1 MPGPPRTKNPGRWE
15 PPARA
20 RDDYRVVLTSPLFWR
35 FSLLAALSGGLFIT
49 AIDFFGLRLHSVER
63 QPAAVSAQ
71 ASWQPWGGY
80 STRRQAR
87 EGAAIWLTEPDRAES
102 LMLSSARVYP
112 LDSRLWLD
120 LARLQARRADD
131 AARLDALL
139 TLAAAVEPNQNL
151 LLWRASQLAV
161 QAGRHELADQLL
173 RQWLANDSRNTR
185 LALSIAGRWH
195 SQPDGLLDSLLPAF
209 DAEYLQPAMAYA
221 RDRNDADLARAVLER
236 LDDDL
241 SLEHP
246 VFLSFFDFL
255 LQSGRQREALE
266 LWARHDESFQPGG
279 IANADFSRELGAP
292 EGLNWR
298 VRNIPRGAR
307 IDRDTDTWFTEP
319 ASLRLGLDGEHNLS
333 LRHPSLLI
341 PVEGGQRYRL
351 HGYWKAE
358 RLTTRAL
365 PGLWLQVPGMRDPR
379 LNPPMASFDWEPW
392 EIEFAVPEDTHFVT
406 LRLRRDATQAF
417 DRYVEGHLWID
428 ALRLERLP
436 EAPVD
441 VNEGEP

>member
-1 MPGPPRTKNPGRWE
+1 MALR
-15 PPARA
+15 
-20 RDDYRVVLTSPLFWR
+20 SPLFWR

-49 AIDFFGLRLHSVER
+49 GMDFFGLRLHSVER
-63 QPAAVSAQ
+63 QPDAEQAQ
-71 ASWQPWGGY
+71 AAWQPWGGY
-80 STRRQAR
+80 STRRMAR
-87 EGAAIWLTEPDRAES
+87 EGGAVWLTEPERAEA

-131 AARLDALL
+131 AARLDTLL
-139 TLAAAVEPNQNL
+139 ALAAAVEPKQNL
-151 LLWRASQLAV
+151 GLWRASQLAV
-161 QAGRHELADQLL
+161 QAGRHDMADQLL
-173 RQWLANDSRNTR
+173 YQWLTNDPRNTR

-195 SQPDGLLDSLLPAF
+195 KQPDVLLDRLLPAF
-209 DAEYLQPAMAYA
+209 TSEYLQPAMAYA
-221 RDRNDADLARAVLER
+221 QDRNDADLARAVLER
-236 LDDDL
+236 LDEDL
-241 SLEHP
+241 SLEHR
-246 VFLSFFDFL
+246 VLLSFFDFL
-255 LQSGRQREALE
+255 LGSGRHAEALA
-266 LWARHDESFQPGG
+266 LWARYDDTFEPGG

-298 VRNIPRGAR
+298 TRGIPSGAR
-307 IDRDTDTWFTEP
+307 IKRDTGTFFTEP
-319 ASLRLGLDGEHNLS
+319 ASLRVSLDGEHNLNLRQPS
-333 LRHPSLLI
+333 LRI

-379 LNPPMASFDWEPW
+379 LDPPMSNFDWEPW
-392 EIEFAVPEDTHFVT
+392 EIEFSVPEDTRFVT

-417 DRYVEGHLWID
+417 DRYVEGRLWID

-436 EAPVD
+436 SEPASVEATQ
-441 VNEGEP
+441 

>member
-1 MPGPPRTKNPGRWE
+1 M
-15 PPARA
+15 A
-20 RDDYRVVLTSPLFWR
+20 LTSPVFWR

-63 QPAAVSAQ
+63 QPAALQAQ

-80 STRRQAR
+80 STRRLAR
-87 EGAAIWLTEPDRAES
+87 EGSAIWLTEPERAEA

-131 AARLDALL
+131 NARLDALL
-139 TLAAAVEPNQNL
+139 SLAAAVEPNQTL

-161 QAGRHELADQLL
+161 QAGRQDQADQLL
-173 RQWLANDSRNTR
+173 RQWLANDARNTR

-195 SQPDGLLDSLLPAF
+195 DDPNVLLNRLLPAF
-209 DAEYLQPAMAYA
+209 KSEYLQPAMAYA
-221 RDRNDADLARAVLER
+221 RDRNDAELARAVLER
-236 LDDDL
+236 LDENL
-241 SLEHP
+241 SLDHP
-246 VFLSFFDFL
+246 VLLSFFDFL
-255 LQSGRQREALE
+255 LSSGRHNEALE
-266 LWARHDESFQPGG
+266 LWARYDDSFQLGG
-279 IANADFSRELGAP
+279 IANADFSRELGRP

-298 VRNIPRGAR
+298 ARNLPAGAR
-307 IDRDTDTWFTEP
+307 IERDTNTWFTEP
-319 ASLRLGLDGEHNLS
+319 ASLRLSLDGQHNLNLTRPA
-333 LRHPSLLI
+333 LRI
-341 PVEGGQRYRL
+341 PVQGGQRYRL
-351 HGYWKAE
+351 HGHWKAE

-379 LNPPMASFDWEPW
+379 LDPPMSNFDWEPW
-392 EIEFAVPEDTHFVT
+392 AIEFAVPEDTRFVT

-428 ALRLERLP
+428 ALRLERLTDP
-436 EAPVD
+436 PNGPA
-441 VNEGEP
+441 EGES